1 MERKIVPQARRFYWL
16 TVEPRIRFRTT
27 PIIIQE
33 GISISHNKPE
43 ETEIQTIVNKLLNK
57 INREIRRAS
66 ISRKW
71 GAPTKI
77 VVTLVIGIVVLVSM
91 IARNKNR
98 DIKVTSLKIMLAKV
112 AAKVPISS

>member
-33 GISISHNKPE
+33 GISHNKPE